1 MRQKEI
7 NGVLWDIM
15 KGVLEGNLNKG
26 TAAFMKLQRALKA
39 SEAGIDEE
47 MGVTNLLGRRTFMG

>member
-1 MRQKEI
+1 
-7 NGVLWDIM
+7 M